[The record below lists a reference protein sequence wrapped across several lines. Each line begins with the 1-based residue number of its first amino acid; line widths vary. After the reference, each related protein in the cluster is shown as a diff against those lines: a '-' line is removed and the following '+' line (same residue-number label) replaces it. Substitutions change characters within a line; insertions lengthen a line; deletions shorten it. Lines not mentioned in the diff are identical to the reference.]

1 MNPNY
6 LLRSCL
12 YGVIFFSLV
21 VTAKI
26 LISYYSYGAEES
38 ITASSDDFEMIPKNE
53 TDSLDIIGKSEAVK
67 SWLEKRKNLPKSLS
81 EVESSLHVDEA
92 AQLSHKRNQIVEPS
106 DPDIERRQNR
116 MHQFKF

>member
-1 MNPNY
+1 
-6 LLRSCL
+6 
-12 YGVIFFSLV
+12 
-21 VTAKI
+21 
-26 LISYYSYGAEES
+26 
-38 ITASSDDFEMIPKNE
+38 MIPKNE